1 MAMQARIY
9 QPAKMAMQSGSA
21 KTRDWVVRFEPK
33 AARHIDPLMGW
44 TSSSDTDQQVKL
56 RFPTRE
62 AAVAYC
68 EKHGMDYHVQE
79 PRQRKFKVK
88 SYSDNFRYD
97 AVR

>member
-1 MAMQARIY
+1 MQARIY
-9 QPAKMAMQSGSA
+9 QPAKTAMQSGQA

-33 AARHIDPLMGW
+33 AARRIDPLMGW
-44 TSSSDTDQQVKL
+44 TSSSDTDQQVIM

-68 EKHGMDYHVQE
+68 EKHDMDYHLQE
-79 PRQRKFKVK
+79 PRQRKVK
-88 SYSDNFRYD
+88 IKAYSDNFKYD